1 MTMIPVIVST
11 ENGFPPARNCFM
23 REVVALGEH
32 SMDVAELE
40 DLIDRLGE
48 DPSRWP
54 DDRRLAAERLLQ
66 ESAAARAL
74 LAQVRAVREALSAPP
89 VWAPAGL
96 ADRIVAAA
104 VRAETAKTTAK
115 TEPTDDRTPS
125 EPATPHG

>member
-11 ENGFPPARNCFM
+11 ENGFPAARNCFK

-32 SMDVAELE
+32 NMDVAELE

-74 LAQVRAVREALSAPP
+74 LAQARAVREALSAPP
-89 VWAPAGL
+89 VRAPAGL

-104 VRAETAKTTAK
+104 MRAETAKT
-115 TEPTDDRTPS
+115 EPADDRAPS